1 MVVVFSKAMQAGP
14 ITTNVVTSNLA
25 STQHQEGKFKKRD
38 VSRVTCLSKPITQQ
52 C

>member
-1 MVVVFSKAMQAGP
+1 VISLGDDDFIFRAQKNICG
-14 ITTNVVTSNLA
+14 I